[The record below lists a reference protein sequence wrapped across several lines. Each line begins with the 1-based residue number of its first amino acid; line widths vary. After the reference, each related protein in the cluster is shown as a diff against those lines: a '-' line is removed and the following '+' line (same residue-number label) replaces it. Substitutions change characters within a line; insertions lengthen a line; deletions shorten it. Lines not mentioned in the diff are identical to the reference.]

1 MIFSYGCRFISPAFH
16 DTIISDSA
24 REFVH
29 DFTLLYRIPSYTVVG
44 EGVWE
49 VWIKVFIPTEQII
62 PHISSRVRASSMII
76 SVFSTVSSYHIFQV
90 LSFRYF
96 LNSAAPAPHHLPLFH
111 DTRLFLLIGFFR
123 GQNISSRKKI
133 FFFDFSLAVSK
144 YQWAAFSAPRE
155 GPSSR
160 NIRTIIS
167 ENSRCFF
174 WDFTFFEQVLSYT
187 VMGEKIFSV

>member
-1 MIFSYGCRFISPAFH
+1 MRITPGADLSEASKKLRRSVIPTELLFVRFSVVVVGADCQCISPAFH

-44 EGVWE
+44 EGIWE

-96 LNSAAPAPHHLPLFH
+96 LNSAAPAPHHPPLF
-111 DTRLFLLIGFFR
+111 
-123 GQNISSRKKI
+123 
-133 FFFDFSLAVSK
+133 
-144 YQWAAFSAPRE
+144 P
-155 GPSSR
+155 
-160 NIRTIIS
+160 
-167 ENSRCFF
+167 
-174 WDFTFFEQVLSYT
+174 
-187 VMGEKIFSV
+187 